1 LKTGTIR
8 SLEISASIP
17 VTSTKTTSKST
28 KDQKGIDSTV
38 SESKP
43 KYEVSVETSKDDG
56 KLKVKITADKM
67 KDSTIS
73 AIRDKIEK
81 IKTNDNLSIDT
92 SKGSTGIAIGAL
104 VSAILNI
111 LEPGENPFG
120 NIATTNI
127 SESLDDS
134 APLPIFI
141 PNNSDGEVI
150 VSVKVG

>member
-1 LKTGTIR
+1 LALVGDR
-8 SLEISASIP
+8 SVLIA
-17 VTSTKTTSKST
+17 
-28 KDQKGIDSTV
+28 
-38 SESKP
+38 
-43 KYEVSVETSKDDG
+43 
-56 KLKVKITADKM
+56 KVPRAKV
-67 KDSTIS
+67 
-73 AIRDKIEK
+73 
-81 IKTNDNLSIDT
+81 IDT
-92 SKGSTGIAIGAL
+92 NGKGSFHLEFPNLIIQPTLTETIT
-104 VSAILNI
+104 SPILNI